1 MSVEY
6 IKRLAGPYVGDGTGQ
21 KTFSFGFLIF
31 DESDVYVAVAAS
43 SDSESSN
50 LQQGTDYTVSM
61 NADQSATPGGTI
73 TLTSESGLAKDSVLV
88 IGSAVDYTQTLDLTN
103 YTRFPPERITTELD
117 RIVVMI
123 QQIVE
128 LLGRVVQV
136 PPTSSISPSDLFFQL
151 LNAAESAAQSAE
163 DAAASLAAC
172 EQIRQLI
179 EQYSWDIPHIVDS
192 LRDVENYPYD
202 GLFAVA
208 GFGNAGGKGQ
218 NISNR
223 YVKAE
228 GSTELRTLG
237 ERFSDVVN
245 VRDFGA
251 VGDGVTDDTEAIEAA
266 LAAGAGKTVF
276 FPHGNYIVNGVTTFS
291 LQENTCIL
299 GLGWQTTK
307 ITTGKTTE
315 QLPYLFQ
322 VTGNN
327 VSIEGLS
334 FDGGRIETEKDR
346 LRGRKGLVE
355 YNGIYG
361 YSHLIVDNCWIHDF
375 CEKTIYSLANNTRVT
390 RNRIERCSL
399 FSADLSSMCG
409 VVTNWYSPSSNAK
422 AMTNIAVEGNHFIEC
437 GLFASLWLNC
447 SAIREK
453 NNLVEYASA
462 IGFGHQWCDDV
473 IVIGNVFR
481 YTYMNGVDLQ
491 ECTRQIISGNT
502 FFMSGYMRTDSSGAS
517 NLCQSIFV
525 GSDYLRKDSRDS
537 VISDNVIEGIWSSD
551 LLDES
556 EPDDFYMVG
565 TGIVVNNSQNLTIT
579 GNVIR
584 GMGRPYNATRLS
596 SEDGMGIHLT
606 NSCENTVVSDNVIE
620 SCKGCGILF
629 GPADIRN
636 SDIRG
641 NSIRNIGE
649 DGVHVAST
657 SVCSGV
663 SIIGNTITELEN
675 IYSKAICAGI
685 YVGTGSANISQV
697 RVNEN
702 SVFNKENEASTSATK
717 LFSHG
722 IYFGYDNVIENP
734 SYCGLGTFEIKSN
747 FINGYSSSPIGFDSR
762 CYSST
767 TARHFRTISENRY
780 GGISGSSGAITSVE
794 NRNWAMEFVS
804 NTQPTSG
811 NYVIGDI
818 VWRSYPNENPV
829 GWVCIATGSPGTW
842 RELNYVV
849 PTA

>member
-1 MSVEY
+1 MAISTETRRSDRY
-6 IKRLAGPYVGDGTGQ
+6 ACDGVQTAFPFAF
-21 KTFSFGFLIF
+21 KVFKA
-31 DESDVYVAVAAS
+31 DEIGVIVSPDGETETTLS
-43 SDSESSN
+43 SE
-50 LQQGTDYTVSM
+50 LYTVSL
-61 NADQSATPGGTI
+61 NEDQDNNPGGVVNLLTAPADGTI
-73 TLTSESGLAKDSVLV
+73 LV
-88 IGSAVDYTQTLDLTN
+88 
-103 YTRFPPERITTELD
+103 
-117 RIVVMI
+117 VVSNVAYK
-123 QQIVE
+123 QQIVFTNQGGFYPE
-128 LLGRVVQV
+128 LLNEGYDRLTILTQQLKEHLDRTITV
-136 PPTSSISPSDLFFQL
+136 PPTSPTSPQELFYQL
-151 LNAAESAAQSAE
+151 LNAAKEALESAQSAE
-163 DAAASLAAC
+163 EALAAC

-179 EQYSWDIPHIVDS
+179 EQYSWDIPHLVDTI
-192 LRDVENYPYD
+192 RDVENYPYD
-202 GLFAVA
+202 GFFVV
-208 GFGNAGGKGQ
+208 GGYGNPGHNGQ

-237 ERFSDVVN
+237 ERFADVVN

-251 VGDGVTDDTEAIEAA
+251 KGNGTTDDTEAIQAA
-266 LAAGAGKTVF
+266 ISSGAGKTVF
-276 FPHGNYIVNGVTTFS
+276 FPHGNYIVNGGTTFS

-334 FDGGRIETEKDR
+334 FDGGRIETEKDQ

-361 YSHLIVDNCWIHDF
+361 YSRLIVDNCWIHDF

-409 VVTNWYSPSSNAK
+409 VVTNWYSPTSNAK

-473 IVIGNVFR
+473 IVTGNVFR

-551 LLDES
+551 LIDES

-629 GPADIRN
+629 GPANIRN

-649 DGVHVAST
+649 DGVHVASS

-722 IYFGYDNVIENP
+722 IYFGYDNVVENP

-794 NRNWAMEFVS
+794 NRNWSMEFVS

-818 VWRSYPNENPV
+818 VWRPYPNENPV

>member
-1 MSVEY
+1 MIEY
-6 IKRLAGPYVGDGTGQ
+6 VKRLAGPFTSEGQ
-21 KTFSFGFLIF
+21 SRLPFGFLIF
-31 DESDVYVAVAAS
+31 EKTDVYVATADDPEAQAKMLVYG
-43 SDSESSN
+43 
-50 LQQGTDYTVSM
+50 QDYSVEM
-61 NADQSATPGGTI
+61 NADQTATPGGTVV
-73 TLTSESGLAKDSVLV
+73 LTTPIVKGNIFVV
-88 IGSAVDYTQTLDLTN
+88 GSAVAYTQNMQLTN
-103 YTRFPPERITTELD
+103 FSRFPPEIINESLD
-117 RIVVMI
+117 RIVVQI
-123 QQIVE
+123 QQLVE
-128 LLGRVVQV
+128 LTGRTISL
-136 PPTSSISPSDLFFQL
+136 PPTSSLTVSEFLDNL
-151 LNAAESAAQSAE
+151 LNAAKDAANSADEAAQYARI
-163 DAAASLAAC
+163 C
-172 EQIRQLI
+172 EEIKQNIFI
-179 EQYSWDIPHIVDS
+179 YSWDIPHVVDT
-192 LRDVENYPYD
+192 LDDVEKYPFD
-202 GLFAVA
+202 GFFAV
-208 GFGNAGGKGQ
+208 GGYGDPGHHGQ
-218 NISNR
+218 DISNR
-223 YVKAE
+223 VVKAS
-228 GSTELRTLG
+228 GSTKLRTLG

-251 VGDGVTDDTEAIEAA
+251 KGDGVHDDTEAIQAA
-266 LAAGAGKTVF
+266 ISSGAGKTVF
-276 FPHGNYIVNGVTTFS
+276 FPHGNYIVNGVTTFN
-291 LQENTCIL
+291 LQENTRIL

-307 ITTGKTTE
+307 ITTGKTAE

-334 FDGGRIETEKDR
+334 FDGGRIETEKDQ

-375 CEKTIYSLANNTRVT
+375 CSRTIYSLANNTRIT

-422 AMTNIAVEGNHFIEC
+422 AMTSIVVEGNHFIEC

-491 ECTRQIISGNT
+491 ECTRQIVSGNT
-502 FFMSGYMRTDSSGAS
+502 FYMSGYMRTDSSAAS
-517 NLCQSIFV
+517 DLCQSIFV
-525 GSDYLRKDSRDS
+525 GSDYSRKASRDS
-537 VISDNVIEGIWSSD
+537 VISNNVIEGIWSSD
-551 LLDES
+551 LIDES

-596 SEDGMGIHLT
+596 SEDGMGVHLT
-606 NSCENTVVSDNVIE
+606 NSCENIVVSDNVIE

-629 GPADIRN
+629 GPANISN

-641 NSIRNIGE
+641 NSIRNVGE
-649 DGVHVAST
+649 DGIHIAS
-657 SVCSGV
+657 SSICSGV
-663 SIIGNTITELEN
+663 SITGNTITGLKN

-702 SVFNKENEASTSATK
+702 SVFNPENEASTPATK

-722 IYFGYDNVIENP
+722 IYFGYDNIIENP

-767 TARHFRTISENRY
+767 TARHFRTISENKY

-804 NTQPTSG
+804 NAQPTSG

-818 VWRSYPNENPV
+818 VWRPYPNENPI